1 MLDSAGLE
9 AGHRVKG
16 DGVDAVEDALFNVRV
31 ALTQTAQQK
40 LDLFPLRDVDVPCV
54 RGTPFRKAAGALDKL
69 KAVVAR
75 PGDDVVFVYAVERA
89 DQRHALEV
97 CAVQL
102 RQHGLKLGAVE
113 HADER
118 RLDHIVEMVPK
129 SDLVAAELL
138 RAAVQ
143 VAPAH
148 AGAEITGG
156 LAGAVRNFKYIALED
171 RDGNVQKRRIAL
183 DFPAVELV
191 VARVHHEK
199 DKLKGKVAVLL
210 QLLHELCQQHGVL
223 AAGDAHGD
231 PVAGLDHLV
240 PLHRFDERIPQH
252 LAVFCYIAALN
263 KLIWFK
269 GSCHGYASLICIFR
283 VCRSHLFPPN
293 PELRNGGDRFRPPA
307 CCQTVRFHSAA

>member
-1 MLDSAGLE
+1 MLDPAGLE
-9 AGHRVKG
+9 AGHRVEG

-40 LDLFPLRDVDVPCV
+40 LDLLPLRDIDVSGI

-75 PGDDVVFVYAVERA
+75 PGDDVVLMHAVERA

-102 RQHGLKLGAVE
+102 RQHGLKLRAVE

-118 RLDHIVEMVPK
+118 RLDHIVEMVPQ
-129 SDLVAAELL
+129 SDLAAAELL

-156 LAGAVRNFKYIALED
+156 LAGAVRNFKNVALED
-171 RDGNVQKRRIAL
+171 RDGTIQKCCGHRGRQRLEAEG
-183 DFPAVELV
+183 DQAS
-191 VARVHHEK
+191 
-199 DKLKGKVAVLL
+199 
-210 QLLHELCQQHGVL
+210 
-223 AAGDAHGD
+223 AA
-231 PVAGLDHLV
+231 
-240 PLHRFDERIPQH
+240 
-252 LAVFCYIAALN
+252 
-263 KLIWFK
+263 
-269 GSCHGYASLICIFR
+269 
-283 VCRSHLFPPN
+283 
-293 PELRNGGDRFRPPA
+293 PPA
-307 CCQTVRFHSAA
+307 PG